1 MKTQISPSTATEST
15 ATPRLAL
22 KKATLKNL
30 NVRSDLR
37 AGRAAAN
44 PRTDCVCHCNPT

>member
-1 MKTQISPSTATEST
+1 MKTQTHASTT
-15 ATPRLAL
+15 AEQTSTPRLAL